1 MTEVL
6 YILVRGDL
14 DSMNPGKAM
23 AQTAH
28 AGSAF
33 THAYMFVPMLND
45 EDPDE
50 AVHDWHSQTAQGFGT
65 KLTLKVTEA
74 QLGTVVMLAARLG
87 YKADVINDP
96 TYPYIVTNEIANQI
110 PIERDTAPRHPI
122 SDTHMA
128 LYRSENPV
136 GYVFVP
142 NKEEDEI
149 AAALLGNFK
158 LHP

>member
-6 YILVRGDL
+6 YVLVRNDL

-23 AQTAH
+23 AQTGH

-33 THAYMFVPMLND
+33 THAYMFVPMLN
-45 EDPDE
+45 ENDPDDD
-50 AVHDWHSQTAQGFGT
+50 VHNWHQQSKQGFGT
-65 KLTLKVTEA
+65 KLTLAVTAE
-74 QLGTVVMLAARLG
+74 QLGTAVMLAARLG
-87 YKADVINDP
+87 YKADIIVDD
-96 TYPYIVTNEIANQI
+96 TYPYIVTNEVAQLISVEVDA
-110 PIERDTAPRHPI
+110 APRHPV

-128 LYRSENPV
+128 LYRSEDTV

-142 NKEEDEI
+142 NKEEDEV